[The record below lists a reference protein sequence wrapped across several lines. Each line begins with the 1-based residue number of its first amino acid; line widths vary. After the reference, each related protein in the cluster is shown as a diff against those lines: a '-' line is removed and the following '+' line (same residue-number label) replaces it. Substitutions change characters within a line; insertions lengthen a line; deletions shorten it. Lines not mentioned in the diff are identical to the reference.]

1 MARARR
7 RGVRTRCVPRPLSP
21 LGLGRARLVAAR
33 RRRAPRRAGGPRLA
47 RRPVPERRDGRAV
60 ELPHERPRGARRRGN
75 GRWHPPRPVVVPFL
89 GAARGAETRRAG
101 RAGGGGRRACRRRL
115 PARRAR
121 RAGRGL
127 RGGRA
132 AGRLGAAADPD
143 ALRHRA
149 SRSSSSPSA
158 ERRSWSPWRDGS
170 PRGGDAGRGVGA
182 HRRLGDP
189 GGAARVWR
197 ASDAAT
203 SPRTATWRGKGVVL
217 CLAGDYDAAL
227 PELERH
233 WRTSVEADRSGTW
246 RAEFLGVVAECA
258 LRAGDK
264 AQLDVA
270 VDEMSRTR
278 RGRALAFRYEAESDP
293 GKAVARLQRRL
304 ALDPNG
310 ENDRSTLDDQ
320 VFALSILADAGDPDE
335 LPAYAAGGPAGL
347 ELAVLEANPPG
358 ESLYDDRLHPPFDG
372 RLRRAIDAL
381 AGLEA
386 PAAHDAAAGL
396 TRPARRAP
404 GPPLDDRMAEAG
416 ACGGVPAGL
425 DAARADRRDVP
436 RPARGRSGRRAGL
449 ACGLASGAR
458 RRAARRGLAGD
469 ALPHC
474 SCG

>member
-1 MARARR
+1 MSDGWPGPGGGEFAPGAFRARFPR
-7 RGVRTRCVPRPLSP
+7 WVWVGLASWLLAGVALLVVPAVLGWLGGRYQNDVTDELSSCRTNGLAGLDDAETADGILRVQSWFPFWAPRAAPK
-21 LGLGRARLVAAR
+21 RAELVAQVA
-33 RRRAPRRAGGPRLA
+33 AG
-47 RRPVPERRDGRAV
+47 V
-60 ELPHERPRGARRRGN
+60 
-75 GRWHPPRPVVVPFL
+75 
-89 GAARGAETRRAG
+89 
-101 RAGGGGRRACRRRL
+101 
-115 PARRAR
+115 
-121 RAGRGL
+121 
-127 RGGRA
+127 GRA
-132 AGRLGAAADPD
+132 AGGSPPAGLVERGVGFVAGGLPD
-143 ALRHRA
+143 ASAPPPTRTPCATA

-320 VFALSILADAGDPDE
+320 VFALSLLADAGAPDE

-372 RLRRAIDAL
+372 RLRRAIIAL
-381 AGLEA
+381 ADPN
-386 PAAHDAAAGL
+386 PAARCGRRADSSCSPCAWAAAG
-396 TRPARRAP
+396 RPDGGGWRVRR
-404 GPPLDDRMAEAG
+404 
-416 ACGGVPAGL
+416 
-425 DAARADRRDVP
+425 
-436 RPARGRSGRRAGL
+436 RSGRVDAAQRIGATFHLHGEGRATRRSRR
-449 ACGLASGAR
+449 GLASGAR
-458 RRAARRGLAGD
+458 RRAARRGPPATLS
-469 ALPHC
+469 PC